1 MNRIAD
7 RIELIQHQ
15 YITMLNLERSWSV
28 QGEASK
34 AQMIHDQITGF
45 ESALDLVGLDT
56 DRDKGTV
63 TLGEKG
69 LTVSKL
75 WISGVLGHFC
85 ESEIVVRN
93 VFGEWAEADPLK
105 LSWDE
110 KRRLI
115 FIESGAKTVKGPEGG
130 RI

>member
-7 RIELIQHQ
+7 RIELIQHV

-28 QGEASK
+28 QREASK

-63 TLGEKG
+63 TLGEKE

-85 ESEIVVRN
+85 ESGIVVRN

-110 KRRLI
+110 KHRLI